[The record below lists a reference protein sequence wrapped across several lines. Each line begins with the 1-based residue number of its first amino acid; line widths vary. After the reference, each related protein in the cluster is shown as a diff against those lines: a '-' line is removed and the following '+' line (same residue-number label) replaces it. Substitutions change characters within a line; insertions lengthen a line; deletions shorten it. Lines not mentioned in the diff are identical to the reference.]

1 MDHTAWAGRIVV
13 AIDGSVSALNA
24 ARWAAA
30 EAVARGR
37 GLTLAHALVPPVMGG
52 GFSIGLPPRLDILD
66 TMREEAMTELGKI
79 ADGLEGDDITI
90 EIQIGSASALMIQA
104 SESADLL
111 VLGSRGHGGFKGLL
125 VGSVG
130 TQVASHAQCPTV
142 ILREQPRAS
151 ANQVVVGIDGSPH
164 SLAAIAFAFDE
175 ASRHGW
181 ELVVIHAWD
190 VPAFDLIVSP
200 QGAVPFP
207 LADVADSEIRLAAEV
222 LAGFRT
228 DYPDVTVQERLVRAP
243 AVQAILEASVD
254 AALIVVGTRG
264 HGPAVGAV
272 LGSVSNG
279 LLHRASVPVAVVP
292 LIDEE
297 DDVA

>member
-151 ANQVVVGIDGSPH
+151 AHQVVVGIDGSPH
-164 SLAAIAFAFDE
+164 SMAAIAFAFDE

-181 ELVVIHAWD
+181 ELIAIHAWD
-190 VPAFDLIVSP
+190 VPAYDLIITP

-222 LAGFRT
+222 LAGFST

-279 LLHRASVPVAVVP
+279 LLHRAPVPVAVVP
-292 LIDEE
+292 LLDEE

>member
-52 GFSIGLPPRLDILD
+52 GFSMGLPPRLDILD

-151 ANQVVVGIDGSPH
+151 AHQVVVGIDGSPH

-181 ELVVIHAWD
+181 ELVAIHAWD
-190 VPAFDLIVSP
+190 VPAFDLIVTP

-264 HGPAVGAV
+264 HGLAVGAV

>member
-151 ANQVVVGIDGSPH
+151 AHQVVVGIDGSPH
-164 SLAAIAFAFDE
+164 SMAAIAFAFDE

-181 ELVVIHAWD
+181 ELIAIHAWD
-190 VPAFDLIVSP
+190 VPAYDLIITP

-279 LLHRASVPVAVVP
+279 LLHRAPVPVAVVP

>member
-1 MDHTAWAGRIVV
+1 
-13 AIDGSVSALNA
+13 
-24 ARWAAA
+24 
-30 EAVARGR
+30 
-37 GLTLAHALVPPVMGG
+37 MGG
-52 GFSIGLPPRLDILD
+52 GFSVGLPPRFDILD
-66 TMREEAMTELGKI
+66 SMREEAITELAKI
-79 ADGLEGDDITI
+79 AEGLECDDVTI
-90 EIQIGSASALMIQA
+90 EIQVGSASELLVQA

-142 ILREQPRAS
+142 VLRDVPRKA
-151 ANQVVVGIDGSPH
+151 ANQVIVGIDGSPH
-164 SLAAIAFAFDE
+164 SMAAIAFAFDE

-181 ELVVIHAWD
+181 ELIAIHAWD
-190 VPAFDLIVSP
+190 VPAYDLIITP

-207 LADVADSEIRLAAEV
+207 LVDVADSEIRLAAEV
-222 LAGFRT
+222 LAGFST
-228 DYPDVTVQERLVRAP
+228 DYPDVKVQERLVRAP
-243 AVQAILEASVD
+243 AVQALLEASTD

-264 HGPAVGAV
+264 HGAAVGAV

-279 LLHRASVPVAVVP
+279 LLHRATVPVAVVP

>member
-1 MDHTAWAGRIVV
+1 MDHTAWAGRVVV
-13 AIDGSVSALNA
+13 AMDGSASALNA
-24 ARWAAA
+24 ARWGAA

-37 GLTLAHALVPPVMGG
+37 GLTLAHALIPPVMGG

-66 TMREEAMTELGKI
+66 TMREEAIAELAKI
-79 ADGLEGDDITI
+79 ADGLECDDVTI
-90 EIQIGSASALMIQA
+90 EIQIGSASALMLQA
-104 SESADLL
+104 SETADLI

-142 ILREQPRAS
+142 VLRDRPREA
-151 ANQVVVGIDGSPH
+151 ANQVIVGIDGSPH
-164 SLAAIAFAFDE
+164 SMAAIAFAFDE

-181 ELVVIHAWD
+181 DLIAIHAWD
-190 VPAFDLIVSP
+190 VPAYDLIITP
-200 QGAVPFP
+200 QGAIPFP

-228 DYPDVTVQERLVRAP
+228 DFPDVAVQERLVRAP
-243 AVQAILEASVD
+243 AVQALLEASTD
-254 AALIVVGTRG
+254 AALLVVGTRG
-264 HGPAVGAV
+264 HGAAVGAV

-279 LLHRASVPVAVVP
+279 LLHRATVPVAVVP
-292 LIDEE
+292 LLEEE

>member
-151 ANQVVVGIDGSPH
+151 AHQVVVGIDGSPH
-164 SLAAIAFAFDE
+164 SMAAIAFAFDE

-181 ELVVIHAWD
+181 ELIAIHAWD
-190 VPAFDLIVSP
+190 VPAYDLIITP

-279 LLHRASVPVAVVP
+279 LLHRAPVPVAVVP
-292 LIDEE
+292 LLDEE

>member
-30 EAVARGR
+30 EAVTRGR

-52 GFSIGLPPRLDILD
+52 GFSMGLPPRLDILD

-151 ANQVVVGIDGSPH
+151 AHQVVVGIDGSPH

-181 ELVVIHAWD
+181 ELVAIHAWD
-190 VPAFDLIVSP
+190 VPAFDLIVTP

-264 HGPAVGAV
+264 HGLAVGAV

>member
-1 MDHTAWAGRIVV
+1 
-13 AIDGSVSALNA
+13 
-24 ARWAAA
+24 
-30 EAVARGR
+30 
-37 GLTLAHALVPPVMGG
+37 MGG

-151 ANQVVVGIDGSPH
+151 AHQVVVGIDGSPH
-164 SLAAIAFAFDE
+164 SMAAIAFAFDE

-181 ELVVIHAWD
+181 ELIAIHAWD
-190 VPAFDLIVSP
+190 VPAYDLIITP

-279 LLHRASVPVAVVP
+279 LLHRAPVPVAVVP

>member
-1 MDHTAWAGRIVV
+1 MDHTGWTGRVVV
-13 AIDGSVSALNA
+13 AMDGSVSALNA

-37 GLTLAHALVPPVMGG
+37 GLTLAHALLPPVMGG

-79 ADGLEGDDITI
+79 ADGLECDDISI

-142 ILREQPRAS
+142 VLRDVPRKA
-151 ANQVVVGIDGSPH
+151 ANQVIVGIDGSPH
-164 SLAAIAFAFDE
+164 SIAAIAFALDE

-181 ELVVIHAWD
+181 ELIAIHAWD
-190 VPAFDLIVSP
+190 VPAYDLIITP

-222 LAGFRT
+222 LAGFST
-228 DYPDVTVQERLVRAP
+228 DYPDVKVQERLVRAP
-243 AVQAILEASVD
+243 AVQALLEASTD

-264 HGPAVGAV
+264 HGAAVGAV

-279 LLHRASVPVAVVP
+279 LLHRATVPVVVVP
-292 LIDEE
+292 LMDEE

>member
-142 ILREQPRAS
+142 VLRDVPRKA
-151 ANQVVVGIDGSPH
+151 ANQVIVGIDGSPH
-164 SLAAIAFAFDE
+164 SMAAIAFAFDE

-181 ELVVIHAWD
+181 ELIAIHAWD
-190 VPAFDLIVSP
+190 VPAYDLIITP

-222 LAGFRT
+222 LAGFST
-228 DYPDVTVQERLVRAP
+228 DYPDVKVQERLVRAP
-243 AVQAILEASVD
+243 AVQALLEASTD

-264 HGPAVGAV
+264 HGAAVGAV

-279 LLHRASVPVAVVP
+279 LLHRATVPVAVVP

-297 DDVA
+297 DEVA

>member
-1 MDHTAWAGRIVV
+1 MDNTAWAGRVV
-13 AIDGSVSALNA
+13 IAMDGSVSALNA
-24 ARWAAA
+24 ARWGAA
-30 EAVARGR
+30 EAVTRGR

-142 ILREQPRAS
+142 VLRDVPRKA
-151 ANQVVVGIDGSPH
+151 ANQVIVGIDGSPH
-164 SLAAIAFAFDE
+164 SMAAIAFAFDE

-181 ELVVIHAWD
+181 ELIAIHAWD
-190 VPAFDLIVSP
+190 VPAYDLIITP

-207 LADVADSEIRLAAEV
+207 LVDVADSEIRLAAEV
-222 LAGFRT
+222 LAGFST
-228 DYPDVTVQERLVRAP
+228 DYPDVKVQERLVRAP
-243 AVQAILEASVD
+243 AVQALLEASTD

-264 HGPAVGAV
+264 HGAAVGAV

-279 LLHRASVPVAVVP
+279 LLHRATVPVAVVP